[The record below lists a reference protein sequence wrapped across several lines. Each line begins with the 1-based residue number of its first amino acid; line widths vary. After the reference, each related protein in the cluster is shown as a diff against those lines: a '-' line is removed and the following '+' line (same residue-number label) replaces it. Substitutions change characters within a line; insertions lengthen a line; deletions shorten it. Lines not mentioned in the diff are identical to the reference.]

1 MTCTNNPAQTST
13 QFVITHNRIGS
24 ELKVTLDVFD
34 TGGRQVWRQTETV
47 VPTSDTITVD
57 WNLNVAGGSR
67 LRTGL
72 YLCRL
77 QLNDGNSKTVKLLIK
92 SNN

>member
-1 MTCTNNPAQTST
+1 
-13 QFVITHNRIGS
+13 
-24 ELKVTLDVFD
+24 
-34 TGGRQVWRQTETV
+34 